1 MVKTDSYLQFEAGK
15 LTYRVVPVTEEII
28 RIIVSGKEI
37 KEAQDS
43 LIIEKKEYPEVDFSA
58 EENAGNIIVKTTK
71 VCAEINTASGD
82 IIWKHADGSQ
92 WLSQKKPE
100 LTETDVIHYNTGDE
114 EPIINRVKTVDGER
128 NFIQNLKAEKVR
140 TAYRGKLFFTWKED
154 EEIHGLGQ
162 AEEGI
167 YNYRGHCQYLYQHNM
182 RIPMPVLVSTEGYGI
197 LVDCCSLMT
206 FNDDLKD
213 SVNVSAADEKS
224 DFAGE
229 ELSILVSAGWM
240 DNRYDETIKRF
251 EDTYD
256 VTVDLQTIPA
266 DQYSDLLQSKLA
278 TDSCADIFWIQSNP
292 FAIESTIV
300 DPEKYC
306 IDFTGASWENVM
318 PETRKESCV
327 YNDKLYGLQI
337 WNASPEYVM
346 VYNKTLF
353 EENGWEVPTTY
364 DELKELCG
372 KIQDAGITPWFMP
385 GADGWQH
392 QLAFFQIGG
401 VYEEATPG
409 LYDELN
415 ENKATFADN
424 EKMLEVLNEFKELS
438 DAGYFGEDWIGTDST
453 NMSNEFGDRNCAMAL
468 ANSSF
473 IKQIQEDT
481 GTSDEFGMFLEPL
494 GDNTWYPSSNS
505 GPTMFGYK
513 GTEHEDLV
521 KEFFNFVTTTESL
534 QEILDNSPA
543 YTNLD
548 VNDDKLE
555 QHWLPEEQEFLKTV
569 PDDKK
574 AVVTLQ
580 TGTKYTND
588 YWTQFG
594 QDMVA
599 FCQGEMEAN
608 DVLKN
613 MDTNRAEAAK
623 TVGDENWK

>member
-1 MVKTDSYLQFEAGK
+1 MKRKSFVAVACAAAMIASMTSG
-15 LTYRVVPVTEEII
+15 LTVFAEET
-28 RIIVSGKEI
+28 
-37 KEAQDS
+37 A
-43 LIIEKKEYPEVDFSA
+43 DFS
-58 EENAGNIIVKTTK
+58 
-71 VCAEINTASGD
+71 
-82 IIWKHADGSQ
+82 
-92 WLSQKKPE
+92 
-100 LTETDVIHYNTGDE
+100 
-114 EPIINRVKTVDGER
+114 
-128 NFIQNLKAEKVR
+128 
-140 TAYRGKLFFTWKED
+140 
-154 EEIHGLGQ
+154 
-162 AEEGI
+162 
-167 YNYRGHCQYLYQHNM
+167 
-182 RIPMPVLVSTEGYGI
+182 
-197 LVDCCSLMT
+197 
-206 FNDDLKD
+206 
-213 SVNVSAADEKS
+213 
-224 DFAGE
+224 GE

-240 DNRYDETIKRF
+240 DNRYDATIERF
-251 EDTYD
+251 EDTYG

-306 IDFTGASWENVM
+306 IDFTGASWEDLM
-318 PETRKESCV
+318 PEARKTSCV

-337 WNASPEYVM
+337 WHNSPEYVM

-353 EENGWEVPTTY
+353 EENGWEIPSTY
-364 DELKELCG
+364 AELKDLCA
-372 KIQDAGITPWFMP
+372 KIAEQGITPWFMP

-409 LYDELN
+409 LYDALN
-415 ENKATFADN
+415 TNQATFADN

-453 NMSNEFGDRNCAMAL
+453 NLGNEFGDRNIAMAM
-468 ANSSF
+468 ANSSYIQQ
-473 IKQIQEDT
+473 IKDDT
-481 GTSDEFGMFLEPL
+481 GTEDEFGMFLIPL
-494 GDNTWYPSSNS
+494 GDNTWYPTNPA

-543 YTNLD
+543 YTNVD
-548 VNDDKLE
+548 MNDDAIE
-555 QHWLPEEQEFLKTV
+555 QHWLPEEEEFLATV
-569 PDDKK
+569 DDSKK
-574 AVVTLQ
+574 SVSVLQ

-588 YWTQFG
+588 YWMQFG

-599 FCQGEMEAN
+599 FCQGEMDAN
-608 DVLKN
+608 DVLAN

-623 TVGDENWK
+623 TVGDANWN

>member
-1 MVKTDSYLQFEAGK
+1 MKRKSFVAVACAAAMIASMTSG
-15 LTYRVVPVTEEII
+15 LTVFAEET
-28 RIIVSGKEI
+28 
-37 KEAQDS
+37 A
-43 LIIEKKEYPEVDFSA
+43 DFS
-58 EENAGNIIVKTTK
+58 
-71 VCAEINTASGD
+71 
-82 IIWKHADGSQ
+82 
-92 WLSQKKPE
+92 
-100 LTETDVIHYNTGDE
+100 
-114 EPIINRVKTVDGER
+114 
-128 NFIQNLKAEKVR
+128 
-140 TAYRGKLFFTWKED
+140 
-154 EEIHGLGQ
+154 
-162 AEEGI
+162 
-167 YNYRGHCQYLYQHNM
+167 
-182 RIPMPVLVSTEGYGI
+182 
-197 LVDCCSLMT
+197 
-206 FNDDLKD
+206 
-213 SVNVSAADEKS
+213 
-224 DFAGE
+224 GE

-240 DNRYDETIKRF
+240 DNRYDATIERF
-251 EDTYD
+251 EDTYG

-306 IDFTGASWENVM
+306 IDFTGASWEDLM
-318 PETRKESCV
+318 PEARKASCV

-337 WNASPEYVM
+337 WHNSPEYVM

-353 EENGWEVPTTY
+353 EENGWEIPSTY
-364 DELKELCG
+364 AELKDLCA
-372 KIQDAGITPWFMP
+372 KIAEQGITPWFMP

-409 LYDELN
+409 LYDALN
-415 ENKATFADN
+415 TNQATFADN

-453 NMSNEFGDRNCAMAL
+453 NLTNEFGDRNIAMAM
-468 ANSSF
+468 ANSSYIQQ
-473 IKQIQEDT
+473 IKDDT
-481 GTSDEFGMFLEPL
+481 GTEDEFGMFLIPL
-494 GDNTWYPSSNS
+494 GDNTWYPTNPA

-543 YTNLD
+543 YTNVD
-548 VNDDKLE
+548 MNDDAIE
-555 QHWLPEEQEFLKTV
+555 QHWLPEEEEFLATV
-569 PDDKK
+569 DDSKK
-574 AVVTLQ
+574 SVSVLQ

-588 YWTQFG
+588 YWMQFG

-608 DVLKN
+608 DVLAN

-623 TVGDENWK
+623 TVGDANWN

>member
-1 MVKTDSYLQFEAGK
+1 MKRKSFVAVACAAAMIASMTSG
-15 LTYRVVPVTEEII
+15 LTVFAEET
-28 RIIVSGKEI
+28 
-37 KEAQDS
+37 A
-43 LIIEKKEYPEVDFSA
+43 DFS
-58 EENAGNIIVKTTK
+58 
-71 VCAEINTASGD
+71 
-82 IIWKHADGSQ
+82 
-92 WLSQKKPE
+92 
-100 LTETDVIHYNTGDE
+100 
-114 EPIINRVKTVDGER
+114 
-128 NFIQNLKAEKVR
+128 
-140 TAYRGKLFFTWKED
+140 
-154 EEIHGLGQ
+154 
-162 AEEGI
+162 
-167 YNYRGHCQYLYQHNM
+167 
-182 RIPMPVLVSTEGYGI
+182 
-197 LVDCCSLMT
+197 
-206 FNDDLKD
+206 
-213 SVNVSAADEKS
+213 
-224 DFAGE
+224 GE

-240 DNRYDETIKRF
+240 DNRYDATIERF
-251 EDTYD
+251 EDTYG

-306 IDFTGASWENVM
+306 IDFTGASWEDLM
-318 PETRKESCV
+318 PEARKTSCV

-337 WNASPEYVM
+337 WHNSPEYVM

-353 EENGWEVPTTY
+353 EENGWEIPSTY
-364 DELKELCG
+364 AELKDLCA
-372 KIQDAGITPWFMP
+372 KIAEQGITPWFMP

-409 LYDELN
+409 LYDALN
-415 ENKATFADN
+415 TNQATFADN

-453 NMSNEFGDRNCAMAL
+453 NLGNEFGDRNIAMAM
-468 ANSSF
+468 ANSSYIQQ
-473 IKQIQEDT
+473 IKDDT
-481 GTSDEFGMFLEPL
+481 GTEDEFGMFLIPL
-494 GDNTWYPSSNS
+494 GDNTWYPTNPA

-534 QEILDNSPA
+534 QEILDNSHA
-543 YTNLD
+543 YTNVD
-548 VNDDKLE
+548 MNDDAIE
-555 QHWLPEEQEFLKTV
+555 QHWLPEEEEFLATV
-569 PDDKK
+569 DDSKK
-574 AVVTLQ
+574 SVSVLQ

-588 YWTQFG
+588 YWMQFG

-608 DVLKN
+608 DVLAN

-623 TVGDENWK
+623 TVGDANWN

>member
-1 MVKTDSYLQFEAGK
+1 MKRKSFVAVACAAAMIASMTSG
-15 LTYRVVPVTEEII
+15 LTVFAEET
-28 RIIVSGKEI
+28 
-37 KEAQDS
+37 A
-43 LIIEKKEYPEVDFSA
+43 DFS
-58 EENAGNIIVKTTK
+58 
-71 VCAEINTASGD
+71 
-82 IIWKHADGSQ
+82 
-92 WLSQKKPE
+92 
-100 LTETDVIHYNTGDE
+100 
-114 EPIINRVKTVDGER
+114 
-128 NFIQNLKAEKVR
+128 
-140 TAYRGKLFFTWKED
+140 
-154 EEIHGLGQ
+154 
-162 AEEGI
+162 
-167 YNYRGHCQYLYQHNM
+167 
-182 RIPMPVLVSTEGYGI
+182 
-197 LVDCCSLMT
+197 
-206 FNDDLKD
+206 
-213 SVNVSAADEKS
+213 
-224 DFAGE
+224 GE

-240 DNRYDETIKRF
+240 DNRYDATIERF
-251 EDTYD
+251 EDTYG

-306 IDFTGASWENVM
+306 IDFTGASWEDLM
-318 PETRKESCV
+318 PEARKTSCV

-337 WNASPEYVM
+337 WHNSPEYVM

-353 EENGWEVPTTY
+353 EENGWEIPSTY
-364 DELKELCG
+364 AELKDLCA
-372 KIQDAGITPWFMP
+372 KIAEQGITPWFMP
-385 GADGWQH
+385 GADGRQH

-409 LYDELN
+409 LYDALN
-415 ENKATFADN
+415 TNQATFADN

-453 NMSNEFGDRNCAMAL
+453 NLTNEFGDRNIAMAM
-468 ANSSF
+468 ANSSYIQQ
-473 IKQIQEDT
+473 IKDDT
-481 GTSDEFGMFLEPL
+481 GTEDEFGMFLIPL
-494 GDNTWYPSSNS
+494 GDNTWYPTNPA

-543 YTNLD
+543 YTNVD
-548 VNDDKLE
+548 MNDDAIE
-555 QHWLPEEQEFLKTV
+555 QHWLPEEEEFLATV
-569 PDDKK
+569 DDSKK
-574 AVVTLQ
+574 SVSVLQ

-588 YWTQFG
+588 YWMQFG

-608 DVLKN
+608 DVLAN

-623 TVGDENWK
+623 TVGDANWN

>member
-1 MVKTDSYLQFEAGK
+1 MKRKSFVAVACAAAMIASMTSG
-15 LTYRVVPVTEEII
+15 LTVFAEET
-28 RIIVSGKEI
+28 
-37 KEAQDS
+37 A
-43 LIIEKKEYPEVDFSA
+43 DFS
-58 EENAGNIIVKTTK
+58 
-71 VCAEINTASGD
+71 
-82 IIWKHADGSQ
+82 
-92 WLSQKKPE
+92 
-100 LTETDVIHYNTGDE
+100 
-114 EPIINRVKTVDGER
+114 
-128 NFIQNLKAEKVR
+128 
-140 TAYRGKLFFTWKED
+140 
-154 EEIHGLGQ
+154 
-162 AEEGI
+162 
-167 YNYRGHCQYLYQHNM
+167 
-182 RIPMPVLVSTEGYGI
+182 
-197 LVDCCSLMT
+197 
-206 FNDDLKD
+206 
-213 SVNVSAADEKS
+213 
-224 DFAGE
+224 GE

-240 DNRYDETIKRF
+240 DNRYDATIERF
-251 EDTYD
+251 EDTYG

-306 IDFTGASWENVM
+306 IDFTGASWEDLM
-318 PETRKESCV
+318 PEARKTSCV

-337 WNASPEYVM
+337 WHNSPEYVM

-353 EENGWEVPTTY
+353 EENGWEIPSTY
-364 DELKELCG
+364 AELKDLCA
-372 KIQDAGITPWFMP
+372 KIAEQGITPWFMP

-409 LYDELN
+409 LYDALN
-415 ENKATFADN
+415 TNQATFADN

-453 NMSNEFGDRNCAMAL
+453 NLTNEFGDRNIAMAM
-468 ANSSF
+468 ANSSYIQQ
-473 IKQIQEDT
+473 IKDDT
-481 GTSDEFGMFLEPL
+481 GTEDEFGMFLIPL
-494 GDNTWYPSSNS
+494 GDNTWYPTNPA

-543 YTNLD
+543 YTNVD
-548 VNDDKLE
+548 MNDDAIE
-555 QHWLPEEQEFLKTV
+555 QHWLPEEEEFLATV
-569 PDDKK
+569 DDSKK
-574 AVVTLQ
+574 SVSVLQ

-588 YWTQFG
+588 YWMQFG

>member
-1 MVKTDSYLQFEAGK
+1 MKRKSFVAVACAAAMIASMTSG
-15 LTYRVVPVTEEII
+15 LTVFAEET
-28 RIIVSGKEI
+28 
-37 KEAQDS
+37 A
-43 LIIEKKEYPEVDFSA
+43 DFS
-58 EENAGNIIVKTTK
+58 
-71 VCAEINTASGD
+71 
-82 IIWKHADGSQ
+82 
-92 WLSQKKPE
+92 
-100 LTETDVIHYNTGDE
+100 
-114 EPIINRVKTVDGER
+114 
-128 NFIQNLKAEKVR
+128 
-140 TAYRGKLFFTWKED
+140 
-154 EEIHGLGQ
+154 
-162 AEEGI
+162 
-167 YNYRGHCQYLYQHNM
+167 
-182 RIPMPVLVSTEGYGI
+182 
-197 LVDCCSLMT
+197 
-206 FNDDLKD
+206 
-213 SVNVSAADEKS
+213 
-224 DFAGE
+224 GE

-240 DNRYDETIKRF
+240 DNRYDATIERF
-251 EDTYD
+251 EDTYG

-306 IDFTGASWENVM
+306 IDFTGASWEDLM
-318 PETRKESCV
+318 PEARKTSCV

-337 WNASPEYVM
+337 WHNSPEYVM

-353 EENGWEVPTTY
+353 EENGWEIPSTY
-364 DELKELCG
+364 AELKDLCA
-372 KIQDAGITPWFMP
+372 KIAEQGITPWFMP

-409 LYDELN
+409 LYDALN
-415 ENKATFADN
+415 TNQATFADN

-453 NMSNEFGDRNCAMAL
+453 NLGNEFGDRNIAMAM
-468 ANSSF
+468 ANSSYIQQ
-473 IKQIQEDT
+473 IKDDT
-481 GTSDEFGMFLEPL
+481 GTEDEFGMFLIPL
-494 GDNTWYPSSNS
+494 GDNTWYPTNPA

-521 KEFFNFVTTTESL
+521 KEFFDFVTTTESL

-543 YTNLD
+543 YTNVD
-548 VNDDKLE
+548 MNDDAIE
-555 QHWLPEEQEFLKTV
+555 QHWLPEEEEFLATV
-569 PDDKK
+569 DDSKK
-574 AVVTLQ
+574 SVSVLQ

-588 YWTQFG
+588 YWMQFG

-608 DVLKN
+608 DVLAN

-623 TVGDENWK
+623 TVGDANWN

>member
-1 MVKTDSYLQFEAGK
+1 MKRKSFVAVACAAAMIASMTSG
-15 LTYRVVPVTEEII
+15 LTVFAEET
-28 RIIVSGKEI
+28 
-37 KEAQDS
+37 A
-43 LIIEKKEYPEVDFSA
+43 DFS
-58 EENAGNIIVKTTK
+58 
-71 VCAEINTASGD
+71 
-82 IIWKHADGSQ
+82 
-92 WLSQKKPE
+92 
-100 LTETDVIHYNTGDE
+100 
-114 EPIINRVKTVDGER
+114 
-128 NFIQNLKAEKVR
+128 
-140 TAYRGKLFFTWKED
+140 
-154 EEIHGLGQ
+154 
-162 AEEGI
+162 
-167 YNYRGHCQYLYQHNM
+167 
-182 RIPMPVLVSTEGYGI
+182 
-197 LVDCCSLMT
+197 
-206 FNDDLKD
+206 
-213 SVNVSAADEKS
+213 
-224 DFAGE
+224 GE

-240 DNRYDETIKRF
+240 DNRYDATIERF
-251 EDTYD
+251 EDTYG

-300 DPEKYC
+300 DPEKY
-306 IDFTGASWENVM
+306 WEDLM
-318 PETRKESCV
+318 PEARKTSCV

-337 WNASPEYVM
+337 WHNSPEYVM

-353 EENGWEVPTTY
+353 EENGWEIPSTY
-364 DELKELCG
+364 AELKDLCA
-372 KIQDAGITPWFMP
+372 KIAEQGITPWFMP

-409 LYDELN
+409 LYDALN
-415 ENKATFADN
+415 TNQATFADN

-453 NMSNEFGDRNCAMAL
+453 NLTNEFGDRNIAMAM
-468 ANSSF
+468 ANSSYIQQ
-473 IKQIQEDT
+473 IKDDT
-481 GTSDEFGMFLEPL
+481 GTEDEFGMFLIPL
-494 GDNTWYPSSNS
+494 GDNTWYPTNPA

-543 YTNLD
+543 YTNVD
-548 VNDDKLE
+548 MNDDAIE
-555 QHWLPEEQEFLKTV
+555 QHWLPEEEEFLATV
-569 PDDKK
+569 DDSKK
-574 AVVTLQ
+574 SVSVLQ

-588 YWTQFG
+588 YWMQFG

-608 DVLKN
+608 DVLAN

-623 TVGDENWK
+623 TVGDANWN

>member
-1 MVKTDSYLQFEAGK
+1 MKRKSFVAVACAAAMIASMTSG
-15 LTYRVVPVTEEII
+15 LTVFAEET
-28 RIIVSGKEI
+28 
-37 KEAQDS
+37 A
-43 LIIEKKEYPEVDFSA
+43 DFS
-58 EENAGNIIVKTTK
+58 
-71 VCAEINTASGD
+71 
-82 IIWKHADGSQ
+82 
-92 WLSQKKPE
+92 
-100 LTETDVIHYNTGDE
+100 
-114 EPIINRVKTVDGER
+114 
-128 NFIQNLKAEKVR
+128 
-140 TAYRGKLFFTWKED
+140 
-154 EEIHGLGQ
+154 
-162 AEEGI
+162 
-167 YNYRGHCQYLYQHNM
+167 
-182 RIPMPVLVSTEGYGI
+182 
-197 LVDCCSLMT
+197 
-206 FNDDLKD
+206 
-213 SVNVSAADEKS
+213 
-224 DFAGE
+224 GE

-240 DNRYDETIKRF
+240 DNRYDATIERF
-251 EDTYD
+251 EDTYG

-306 IDFTGASWENVM
+306 IDFTGASWEDLM
-318 PETRKESCV
+318 PEARKTSCV

-337 WNASPEYVM
+337 WHNSPEYVM

-353 EENGWEVPTTY
+353 EENGWEIPSTY
-364 DELKELCG
+364 AELKDLCA
-372 KIQDAGITPWFMP
+372 KIAEQGITQWFMP

-409 LYDELN
+409 LYDALN
-415 ENKATFADN
+415 TNQATFADN

-453 NMSNEFGDRNCAMAL
+453 NLGNEFGDRNIAMAM
-468 ANSSF
+468 ANSSYIQQ
-473 IKQIQEDT
+473 IKDDT
-481 GTSDEFGMFLEPL
+481 GTEDEFGMFLIPL
-494 GDNTWYPSSNS
+494 GDNTWYPTNPA

-543 YTNLD
+543 YTNVD
-548 VNDDKLE
+548 MNDDAIE
-555 QHWLPEEQEFLKTV
+555 QHWLPEEEEFLATV
-569 PDDKK
+569 DDSKK
-574 AVVTLQ
+574 SVSVLQ

-588 YWTQFG
+588 YWMQFG

-608 DVLKN
+608 DVLAN

-623 TVGDENWK
+623 TVGDANWN

>member
-1 MVKTDSYLQFEAGK
+1 MKRKSFVAVACAAAMIASMTSG
-15 LTYRVVPVTEEII
+15 LTV
-28 RIIVSGKEI
+28 
-37 KEAQDS
+37 
-43 LIIEKKEYPEVDFSA
+43 FA
-58 EENAGNIIVKTTK
+58 EE
-71 VCAEINTASGD
+71 TA
-82 IIWKHADGSQ
+82 
-92 WLSQKKPE
+92 
-100 LTETDVIHYNTGDE
+100 
-114 EPIINRVKTVDGER
+114 
-128 NFIQNLKAEKVR
+128 
-140 TAYRGKLFFTWKED
+140 
-154 EEIHGLGQ
+154 
-162 AEEGI
+162 
-167 YNYRGHCQYLYQHNM
+167 
-182 RIPMPVLVSTEGYGI
+182 
-197 LVDCCSLMT
+197 
-206 FNDDLKD
+206 
-213 SVNVSAADEKS
+213 
-224 DFAGE
+224 DFCGE

-240 DNRYDETIKRF
+240 DNRYDATIERF
-251 EDTYD
+251 EDTYG

-306 IDFTGASWENVM
+306 IDFTGASWEDLM
-318 PETRKESCV
+318 PEARKTSCV

-337 WNASPEYVM
+337 WHNSPEYVM

-353 EENGWEVPTTY
+353 EENGWEIPSTY
-364 DELKELCG
+364 AELKDLCA
-372 KIQDAGITPWFMP
+372 KIAEQGITPWFMP

-409 LYDELN
+409 LYDALN
-415 ENKATFADN
+415 TNQATFADN

-453 NMSNEFGDRNCAMAL
+453 NLGNEFGDRNIAMAM
-468 ANSSF
+468 ANSSYIQQ
-473 IKQIQEDT
+473 IKDDT
-481 GTSDEFGMFLEPL
+481 GTEDEFGMFLIPL
-494 GDNTWYPSSNS
+494 GDNTWYPTNPA

-543 YTNLD
+543 YTNVD
-548 VNDDKLE
+548 MNDDAIE
-555 QHWLPEEQEFLKTV
+555 QHWLPEEEEFLATV
-569 PDDKK
+569 DDSKK
-574 AVVTLQ
+574 SVSVLQ

-588 YWTQFG
+588 YWMQFG

-608 DVLKN
+608 DVLAN

-623 TVGDENWK
+623 TVGDANWN

>member
-1 MVKTDSYLQFEAGK
+1 MKRKSFVAVACAAAMIASMTSG
-15 LTYRVVPVTEEII
+15 LTVFAEET
-28 RIIVSGKEI
+28 
-37 KEAQDS
+37 A
-43 LIIEKKEYPEVDFSA
+43 DFS
-58 EENAGNIIVKTTK
+58 
-71 VCAEINTASGD
+71 
-82 IIWKHADGSQ
+82 
-92 WLSQKKPE
+92 
-100 LTETDVIHYNTGDE
+100 
-114 EPIINRVKTVDGER
+114 
-128 NFIQNLKAEKVR
+128 
-140 TAYRGKLFFTWKED
+140 
-154 EEIHGLGQ
+154 
-162 AEEGI
+162 
-167 YNYRGHCQYLYQHNM
+167 
-182 RIPMPVLVSTEGYGI
+182 
-197 LVDCCSLMT
+197 
-206 FNDDLKD
+206 
-213 SVNVSAADEKS
+213 
-224 DFAGE
+224 GE

-240 DNRYDETIKRF
+240 DNRYDATIERF
-251 EDTYD
+251 EDTYG

-266 DQYSDLLQSKLA
+266 NQYSDLLQSKLA

-306 IDFTGASWENVM
+306 IDFTGASWEDLM
-318 PETRKESCV
+318 PEARKTSCV

-337 WNASPEYVM
+337 WHNSPEYVM

-353 EENGWEVPTTY
+353 EENGWEIPSTY
-364 DELKELCG
+364 AELKDLCA
-372 KIQDAGITPWFMP
+372 KIAEQGITPWFMP

-409 LYDELN
+409 LYDALN
-415 ENKATFADN
+415 TNQATFADN

-453 NMSNEFGDRNCAMAL
+453 NLGNEFGDRNIAMAM
-468 ANSSF
+468 ANSSYIQQ
-473 IKQIQEDT
+473 IKDDT
-481 GTSDEFGMFLEPL
+481 GTEDEFGMFLIPL
-494 GDNTWYPSSNS
+494 GDNTWYPTNPA

-543 YTNLD
+543 YTNVD
-548 VNDDKLE
+548 MNDDAIE
-555 QHWLPEEQEFLKTV
+555 QHWLPEEEEFLATV
-569 PDDKK
+569 DDSKK
-574 AVVTLQ
+574 SVSVLQ

-588 YWTQFG
+588 YWMQFG

-608 DVLKN
+608 DVLAN

-623 TVGDENWK
+623 TVGDANWN

>member
-1 MVKTDSYLQFEAGK
+1 MKRKSFVAVACAAAMIASMTSG
-15 LTYRVVPVTEEII
+15 LTVFAEET
-28 RIIVSGKEI
+28 
-37 KEAQDS
+37 A
-43 LIIEKKEYPEVDFSA
+43 DFS
-58 EENAGNIIVKTTK
+58 
-71 VCAEINTASGD
+71 
-82 IIWKHADGSQ
+82 
-92 WLSQKKPE
+92 
-100 LTETDVIHYNTGDE
+100 
-114 EPIINRVKTVDGER
+114 
-128 NFIQNLKAEKVR
+128 
-140 TAYRGKLFFTWKED
+140 
-154 EEIHGLGQ
+154 
-162 AEEGI
+162 
-167 YNYRGHCQYLYQHNM
+167 
-182 RIPMPVLVSTEGYGI
+182 
-197 LVDCCSLMT
+197 
-206 FNDDLKD
+206 
-213 SVNVSAADEKS
+213 
-224 DFAGE
+224 GE

-240 DNRYDETIKRF
+240 DNRYDATIERF
-251 EDTYD
+251 EDTYG

-306 IDFTGASWENVM
+306 IDFTGASWEDLM
-318 PETRKESCV
+318 PEARKTSCV

-337 WNASPEYVM
+337 WHNSPEYVM

-353 EENGWEVPTTY
+353 EENGWEIPSTY
-364 DELKELCG
+364 AELKDLCA
-372 KIQDAGITPWFMP
+372 KFAEQGITPWFMP

-409 LYDELN
+409 LYDALN
-415 ENKATFADN
+415 TNQATFADN

-453 NMSNEFGDRNCAMAL
+453 NLTNEFGDRNIAMAM
-468 ANSSF
+468 ANSSYIQQ
-473 IKQIQEDT
+473 IKDDT
-481 GTSDEFGMFLEPL
+481 GTEDEFGMFLIPL
-494 GDNTWYPSSNS
+494 GDNTWYPTNPA

-543 YTNLD
+543 YTNVD
-548 VNDDKLE
+548 MNDDAIE
-555 QHWLPEEQEFLKTV
+555 QHWLPEEEEFLATV
-569 PDDKK
+569 DDSKK
-574 AVVTLQ
+574 SVSVLQ

-588 YWTQFG
+588 YWMQFG

-608 DVLKN
+608 DVLAN

-623 TVGDENWK
+623 TVGDANWN

>member
-1 MVKTDSYLQFEAGK
+1 MKRKSFVAVACAAAMIASMTSG
-15 LTYRVVPVTEEII
+15 LTVFAEET
-28 RIIVSGKEI
+28 
-37 KEAQDS
+37 A
-43 LIIEKKEYPEVDFSA
+43 DFS
-58 EENAGNIIVKTTK
+58 
-71 VCAEINTASGD
+71 
-82 IIWKHADGSQ
+82 
-92 WLSQKKPE
+92 
-100 LTETDVIHYNTGDE
+100 
-114 EPIINRVKTVDGER
+114 
-128 NFIQNLKAEKVR
+128 
-140 TAYRGKLFFTWKED
+140 
-154 EEIHGLGQ
+154 
-162 AEEGI
+162 
-167 YNYRGHCQYLYQHNM
+167 
-182 RIPMPVLVSTEGYGI
+182 
-197 LVDCCSLMT
+197 
-206 FNDDLKD
+206 
-213 SVNVSAADEKS
+213 
-224 DFAGE
+224 GE

-240 DNRYDETIKRF
+240 DNRYDATIERF
-251 EDTYD
+251 EDTYG

-306 IDFTGASWENVM
+306 IDFTGASWEDLM
-318 PETRKESCV
+318 PEARKTSCV

-337 WNASPEYVM
+337 WHNSPEYVM

-353 EENGWEVPTTY
+353 EENGWEIPSTY
-364 DELKELCG
+364 AELKDLCA
-372 KIQDAGITPWFMP
+372 KIAEQGITPWFMP

-409 LYDELN
+409 LYDALN
-415 ENKATFADN
+415 TNQATFADN

-453 NMSNEFGDRNCAMAL
+453 NLTNEFGDRNIAMAM
-468 ANSSF
+468 ANSSYIQQ
-473 IKQIQEDT
+473 IKDDT
-481 GTSDEFGMFLEPL
+481 GTEDEFGMFLIPP
-494 GDNTWYPSSNS
+494 GDNTWYPTNPA

-543 YTNLD
+543 YTNVD
-548 VNDDKLE
+548 MNDDAIE
-555 QHWLPEEQEFLKTV
+555 QHWLPEEEEFLATV
-569 PDDKK
+569 DDSKK
-574 AVVTLQ
+574 SVSVLQ

-588 YWTQFG
+588 YWMQFG

-608 DVLKN
+608 DVLAN

-623 TVGDENWK
+623 TVGDANWN

>member
-1 MVKTDSYLQFEAGK
+1 MKRKSFVAVACAAAMIASMTSG
-15 LTYRVVPVTEEII
+15 LTVFAEET
-28 RIIVSGKEI
+28 
-37 KEAQDS
+37 A
-43 LIIEKKEYPEVDFSA
+43 DFS
-58 EENAGNIIVKTTK
+58 
-71 VCAEINTASGD
+71 
-82 IIWKHADGSQ
+82 
-92 WLSQKKPE
+92 
-100 LTETDVIHYNTGDE
+100 
-114 EPIINRVKTVDGER
+114 
-128 NFIQNLKAEKVR
+128 
-140 TAYRGKLFFTWKED
+140 
-154 EEIHGLGQ
+154 
-162 AEEGI
+162 
-167 YNYRGHCQYLYQHNM
+167 
-182 RIPMPVLVSTEGYGI
+182 
-197 LVDCCSLMT
+197 
-206 FNDDLKD
+206 
-213 SVNVSAADEKS
+213 
-224 DFAGE
+224 GE

-240 DNRYDETIKRF
+240 DNRYDATIERF
-251 EDTYD
+251 EDTYG

-306 IDFTGASWENVM
+306 IDFTGASWEDLM
-318 PETRKESCV
+318 PEARKTSCV

-337 WNASPEYVM
+337 WHNSPEYVM

-353 EENGWEVPTTY
+353 EENGWEIPSTY
-364 DELKELCG
+364 AELKDLCA
-372 KIQDAGITPWFMP
+372 KIAEQGITPWFMP

-409 LYDELN
+409 LYDALN
-415 ENKATFADN
+415 TNQATFADN

-453 NMSNEFGDRNCAMAL
+453 NLTNEFGDRNIAMAM
-468 ANSSF
+468 ANSSYIQQ
-473 IKQIQEDT
+473 IKDDT
-481 GTSDEFGMFLEPL
+481 GTEDEFGMFLIPL
-494 GDNTWYPSSNS
+494 GDNTWYPTNPA

-543 YTNLD
+543 YTNVD
-548 VNDDKLE
+548 MNDDAIE
-555 QHWLPEEQEFLKTV
+555 QHWLPEEEEFLATV
-569 PDDKK
+569 DDSKK
-574 AVVTLQ
+574 GVSVLQ
-580 TGTKYTND
+580 TGTKYD
-588 YWTQFG
+588 YWMQFG

-608 DVLKN
+608 DVLAN

-623 TVGDENWK
+623 TVGDANWN

>member
-1 MVKTDSYLQFEAGK
+1 MKRKSFVAVACAAAMIASMTSG
-15 LTYRVVPVTEEII
+15 LTVFAEET
-28 RIIVSGKEI
+28 
-37 KEAQDS
+37 A
-43 LIIEKKEYPEVDFSA
+43 DFS
-58 EENAGNIIVKTTK
+58 
-71 VCAEINTASGD
+71 
-82 IIWKHADGSQ
+82 
-92 WLSQKKPE
+92 
-100 LTETDVIHYNTGDE
+100 
-114 EPIINRVKTVDGER
+114 
-128 NFIQNLKAEKVR
+128 
-140 TAYRGKLFFTWKED
+140 
-154 EEIHGLGQ
+154 
-162 AEEGI
+162 
-167 YNYRGHCQYLYQHNM
+167 
-182 RIPMPVLVSTEGYGI
+182 
-197 LVDCCSLMT
+197 
-206 FNDDLKD
+206 
-213 SVNVSAADEKS
+213 
-224 DFAGE
+224 GE

-240 DNRYDETIKRF
+240 DNRYDATIERF
-251 EDTYD
+251 EDTYG

-306 IDFTGASWENVM
+306 IDFTGASWEDLM
-318 PETRKESCV
+318 PEARKTSCV

-337 WNASPEYVM
+337 WHNSPEYVM

-353 EENGWEVPTTY
+353 EENGWEIPSTY
-364 DELKELCG
+364 AELKDLCA
-372 KIQDAGITPWFMP
+372 KIAEQGITPWFMP

-409 LYDELN
+409 LYDALN
-415 ENKATFADN
+415 TNQATFADN

-453 NMSNEFGDRNCAMAL
+453 NLGNEFGDRNIAMAM
-468 ANSSF
+468 ANSSYIQQ
-473 IKQIQEDT
+473 IKDDT
-481 GTSDEFGMFLEPL
+481 GTEDEFGMFLIPL
-494 GDNTWYPSSNS
+494 GDNTWYPTNPA

-543 YTNLD
+543 YTNVD
-548 VNDDKLE
+548 MNDDAIE
-555 QHWLPEEQEFLKTV
+555 QHWLPEEEEFLATV
-569 PDDKK
+569 DDSKK
-574 AVVTLQ
+574 SVSVLQ

-588 YWTQFG
+588 YRMQFG

-608 DVLKN
+608 DVLAN

-623 TVGDENWK
+623 TVGDANWN